1 MEKYAVFTESTFVPR
16 FELSVS
22 NKIIAK
28 EKPMVIL
35 EIVREWIHSLDENLL
50 VYYKGN
56 DCCIDNFTV
65 MDVYSDASPTLVII
79 RKQSSV
85 RFQLGT
91 FANKYKTK
99 RV

>member
-1 MEKYAVFTESTFVPR
+1 MEKYAVFTESTFVPA

-35 EIVREWIHSLDENLL
+35 DILREWIHSFDENVL
-50 VYYKGN
+50 VYYSG
-56 DCCIDNFTV
+56 DVCCIDNFTV
-65 MDVYSDASPTLVII
+65 ADIHSDRKIKLVII
-79 RKQSSV
+79 KKPCNV

-91 FANKYKTK
+91 FANVYKTK
-99 RV
+99 KV